1 MTPRAPSSPQGFRDV
16 DAFDLDEHGLVEL
29 PVEVWH
35 GWVFGRAL
43 HPLGS
48 PGVPSFDEHLGD
60 VAGLL
65 APYDMGALVL
75 VDRTA
80 TGWRRTGR

>member
-35 GWVFGRAL
+35 G
-43 HPLGS
+43 
-48 PGVPSFDEHLGD
+48 
-60 VAGLL
+60 
-65 APYDMGALVL
+65 
-75 VDRTA
+75 
-80 TGWRRTGR
+80 